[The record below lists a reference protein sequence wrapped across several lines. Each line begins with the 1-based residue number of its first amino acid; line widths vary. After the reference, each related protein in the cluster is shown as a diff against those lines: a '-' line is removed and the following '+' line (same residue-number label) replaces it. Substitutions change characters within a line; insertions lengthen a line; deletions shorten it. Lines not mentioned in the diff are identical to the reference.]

1 MLSKEKCEKAIDNVA
16 RYCSDYKLCMIPP
29 RFELT
34 NELEVLMDLI
44 KEHFELVEKFNEMER
59 TMHSLECK
67 LTDVYY
73 PRAYEFKEL
82 KKGMWVWYKP
92 FKECKKIRELSDN
105 DEKFKWVEFEDGF
118 VIKYEDCQFFSITKT
133 LEY

>member
-44 KEHFELVEKFNEMER
+44 KEHFELVENM
-59 TMHSLECK
+59 
-67 LTDVYY
+67 
-73 PRAYEFKEL
+73 
-82 KKGMWVWYKP
+82 
-92 FKECKKIRELSDN
+92 KKI
-105 DEKFKWVEFEDGF
+105 
-118 VIKYEDCQFFSITKT
+118 
-133 LEY
+133 